1 MFTACPAPLFLP
13 NKDLTAC
20 WQKQMREETKSGKQ
34 AQKNIYKMTSVGLI
48 FFKRQLMIRFK
59 MNPIFSCHLDALQKG
74 KKVKRLSFKDEL
86 YQL

>member
-34 AQKNIYKMTSVGLI
+34 AQKNIYKI
-48 FFKRQLMIRFK
+48 
-59 MNPIFSCHLDALQKG
+59 IFS
-74 KKVKRLSFKDEL
+74 VN
-86 YQL
+86 